1 LVARFAPVAAA
12 SRDVVPGVA
21 ALAATTLLRLLP
33 GLAASL
39 SPVGAVGA
47 ALLAR
52 LAGAFAGASSAI
64 ATFAGDF
71 LTAALA
77 VADLAICDSIV

>member
-1 LVARFAPVAAA
+1 LVAAA
-12 SRDVVPGVA
+12 VA
-21 ALAATTLLRLLP
+21 VTVLAW
-33 GLAASL
+33 
-39 SPVGAVGA
+39 GA

-77 VADLAICDSIV
+77 VADLAI

>member
-1 LVARFAPVAAA
+1 LPVDLVVVLAAPRF
-12 SRDVVPGVA
+12 GVA
-21 ALAATTLLRLLP
+21 VLAA
-33 GLAASL
+33 
-39 SPVGAVGA
+39 GA